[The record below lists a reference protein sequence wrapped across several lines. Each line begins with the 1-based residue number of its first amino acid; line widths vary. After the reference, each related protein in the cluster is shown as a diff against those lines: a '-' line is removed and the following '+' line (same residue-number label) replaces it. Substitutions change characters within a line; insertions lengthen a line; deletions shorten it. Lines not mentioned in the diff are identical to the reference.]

1 MARRIFITV
10 AEVSGDQH
18 AAQLVRSIRALDPS
32 IEIEGLGGPRMREAG
47 ANILYETTRAAAMG
61 VGGIGRVVELLRV
74 FRWLKSAY
82 FIRRPADLQICV
94 DSPAMNFHYA
104 KAAKERGI
112 PVLYYIAPQLWA
124 WREGRMKKLRKW
136 VDEVACIL
144 PFEQEYFRRHGV
156 NATFVGHP
164 LFDELPKD
172 RVIDPAL
179 KYPNRPA
186 IVGLLPGSRTQEA
199 KLNFSHL
206 LDVARRLAQA
216 IPDISFRVPTLPAT
230 DSIVNQ
236 TLGEHPLLGVDGQPL
251 VKVCLEQFDQVVPQ
265 CDLCLTVSGTATLHV
280 AAYGVPMIVVYRGS
294 RIFWNLVARHLV
306 KTRTFSLVNLLAQER
321 RHIVPEF
328 IPWLGSDVPVFE
340 AALEMLKSPE
350 KLADQRG
357 ELQKL
362 VRSLD
367 QAGASNNTA
376 RMAIELMGRKAKQ
389 CDPGTT

>member
-18 AAQLVRSIRALDPS
+18 AAQLVRSLRALDPTL
-32 IEIEGLGGPRMREAG
+32 EIDALGGPRMREAG
-47 ANILYETTRAAAMG
+47 ANILYETTRGAAMG
-61 VGGIGRVVELLRV
+61 VGGMGRVVELLRV

-104 KAAKERGI
+104 RAAKERGI

-124 WREGRMKKLRKW
+124 WREGRMKKLRNW

-144 PFEQEYFRRHGV
+144 PFEQEYFRQHGV

-172 RVIDPAL
+172 RVVDPAS
-179 KYPNRPA
+179 KYPNRPP
-186 IVGLLPGSRTQEA
+186 IVGLLPGSRAQEA
-199 KLNFSHL
+199 KLNFPHL
-206 LDVARRLAQA
+206 LDVARRLADA

-236 TLGEHPLLGVDGQPL
+236 ILSENPLLGAEGQPL
-251 VKVCLEQFDQVVPQ
+251 VKVALEQFDHVVPQ

-280 AAYGVPMIVVYRGS
+280 AAFGVPMIVVYRGS
-294 RIFWNLVARHLV
+294 RLVWNLVVRHLV
-306 KTRTFSLVNLLAQER
+306 KTRTFSLVNLLAPER
-321 RHIVPEF
+321 QHIVPEF
-328 IPWLGSDVPVFE
+328 IPWFGSNNPVFQ
-340 AALEMLKSPE
+340 AALEMLRSPE
-350 KLADQRG
+350 KLADQRAQ
-357 ELQKL
+357 LQKL

-376 RMAIELMGRKAKQ
+376 RMAIELMARKVKPSE
-389 CDPGTT
+389 PGTT